1 MGRPQ
6 SRQSRGRP
14 INGWIILDKPQGIT
28 SAHAVARIK
37 RILDAAKVG
46 HGGTLD
52 PLATGLLP
60 IALGAAT
67 KTVPYIMDGTKL
79 YRFTLKFGEARDSDD
94 ADGAVVATSDV
105 RPDDAAIR
113 AALSAFRG
121 SIMQVPPA
129 FSAIK
134 VNGERAYD
142 LARQGAPPALAARPA
157 QIDRFELVERVDADH
172 AVFEVASGKGVYMR
186 SLARDLAQALGA
198 VGHIAVLRRL
208 AVGPFTI
215 ERAVTL
221 DKLAEMGQEAGADPN
236 FVLSVTTA
244 LADIPALALTSR
256 EIADLKQGLALSLV
270 TLMGRI
276 PEAANP
282 DDGLVRLMAEESCV
296 ALGRMAE
303 GLLRTERFLQP

>member
-94 ADGAVVATSDV
+94 ADGAVVATSEV

>member
-14 INGWIILDKPQGIT
+14 IDGWIILDKPQGIT

-121 SIMQVPPA
+121 LIMQVPPA

-142 LARQGAPPALAARPA
+142 LARQGAPPSLAARPA

-186 SLARDLAQALGA
+186 ALARDLAQALGA

-276 PEAANP
+276 PEAANH